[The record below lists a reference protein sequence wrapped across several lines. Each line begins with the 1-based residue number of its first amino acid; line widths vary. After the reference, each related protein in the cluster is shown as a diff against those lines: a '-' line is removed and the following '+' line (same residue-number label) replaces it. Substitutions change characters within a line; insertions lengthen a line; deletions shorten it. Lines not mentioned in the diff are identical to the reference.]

1 MQFAGSHYDN
11 LRIVKP
17 DEFDMD
23 IVIGLPLNIKTDA
36 LNPQGSDIIIDPKA
50 PGFVEL
56 RMGVQFQRLPF
67 RDADEWLVNKAAF
80 EWKDD
85 SNYLLRSKFSDWFKS
100 VVSKALNKFEMSP
113 NGRPLYF
120 VEGVAYVI
128 DRSESGPAMTLLISN
143 KSRNFKMDVDL
154 VPCLKFPEERW
165 PISKQYREIPRECKK
180 DYWMVVGK
188 PNKASPSVFEQ
199 SRSWRIA
206 LHNQERELMHNSNN
220 LRQAIRFVST
230 CLLAN

>member
-1 MQFAGSHYDN
+1 
-11 LRIVKP
+11 
-17 DEFDMD
+17 MD

-36 LNPQGSDIIIDPKA
+36 LNPEGSDIIIDAKA

-56 RMGVQFQRLPF
+56 KMGVQFQRLPY
-67 RDADEWLVNKAAF
+67 RDAGEWLINKAAF
-80 EWKDD
+80 EWKDE

-100 VVSKALNKFEMSP
+100 VVSKALNRFPMNP
-113 NGRPLYF
+113 NGRPLYY
-120 VEGVAYVI
+120 VEGVPYVI

-143 KSRNFKMDVDL
+143 KSQNFKLDVDL

-165 PISKQYREIPRECKK
+165 PISAAYREIPPECKK

-188 PNKASPSVFEQ
+188 PNKASPNVHDQ

-206 LHNQERELMHNSNN
+206 LHNQERQLMHNSHN
-220 LRQAIRFVST
+220 LRQAIRFVSAYVHFVT
-230 CLLAN
+230 RNR